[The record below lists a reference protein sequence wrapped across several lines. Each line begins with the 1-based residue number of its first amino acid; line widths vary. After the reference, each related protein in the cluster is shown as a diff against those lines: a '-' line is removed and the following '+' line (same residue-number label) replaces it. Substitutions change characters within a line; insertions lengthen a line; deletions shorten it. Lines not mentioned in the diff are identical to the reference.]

1 MKKILKILGIL
12 IVLFLF
18 IIGTTL
24 TWLFSSSGNEFLK
37 NKITQI
43 ANEKAPIGL
52 EFTHFKLGFSKYA
65 FSITDKQKSQITLN
79 GDYSLFTLNTNAQI
93 HAAIKDLSP
102 YEQLIGMKLNGGIG
116 LNGEVKKNGG
126 DIDVKAD
133 ITAFNSLIN
142 ADITLKDYNP
152 KRLFITS
159 KEGIKAESLLAF
171 LNQPKY
177 VSGKILLN
185 ADMDISNLS
194 APSGGFQIASNA
206 LSPNISLL
214 NKNYGILLPNEPI
227 KLAING
233 KAQKDSI
240 ITTLLASSSY
250 LNLSSSNLQASLNDY
265 ATNGE
270 IKISLEKIGFG
281 GIMLKSPVIANINLK
296 SSKITNQEATLALN
310 LITNPIL
317 AHINLPN
324 YTPKDLTI
332 SAQDLNLQEILNL
345 IAKYTNA
352 TPYNANGAVN
362 LNAKIDKINLD
373 TLDYNL
379 ASKLNST
386 ITSLN
391 YQGIQLANNN
401 ILNAEI
407 NGDSK
412 RLKTKVQSDLFDSKL
427 LANVALKNYSP
438 ENVEL
443 DIHNLNLQKLA
454 KLFNY
459 AAEGQLDVKA
469 NLKNFKDSSFD
480 GDFEIDSKQITLAKA
495 TLNALSG
502 MKFKQDIS
510 LALNGS
516 GSLKNGNGN
525 AQIKANGKDLNVEIS
540 NVKINLPNNAYS
552 ADFNLNT
559 PEIAN
564 INPLDMTLKGAL
576 SLKGN
581 AAFANEIPSLSLQNK
596 DFGDL
601 DIKLA
606 NEKLVLKGTNLDVKK
621 IANFT
626 GNGKLVK
633 GGILNANAD
642 LVIKGKDSQT
652 ILKNLNGIAELNS
665 KDLEIY
671 SVDIDALVSNFE
683 KSSSISLLDVGAF
696 VLAGPLGI
704 AATKGTNV
712 GMLGLN
718 AVIEAKSVIK
728 ELEAKFDI
736 KNGIATAQD
745 VAFAT
750 KKTRL
755 AAVGAI
761 NLNNNAFENFTIGL
775 LDNKD
780 CAKYSQKI
788 KGTLDNPKIEIT
800 QTTISTAVN
809 LATSLFG
816 QIKKG
821 AQNVAKPV
829 IGESTEQCVPFYHGS
844 VQHPKQ

>member
-1 MKKILKILGIL
+1 M
-12 IVLFLF
+12 
-18 IIGTTL
+18 
-24 TWLFSSSGNEFLK
+24 
-37 NKITQI
+37 
-43 ANEKAPIGL
+43 
-52 EFTHFKLGFSKYA
+52 
-65 FSITDKQKSQITLN
+65 
-79 GDYSLFTLNTNAQI
+79 
-93 HAAIKDLSP
+93 
-102 YEQLIGMKLNGGIG
+102 
-116 LNGEVKKNGG
+116 
-126 DIDVKAD
+126 
-133 ITAFNSLIN
+133 
-142 ADITLKDYNP
+142 
-152 KRLFITS
+152 RRR
-159 KEGIKAESLLAF
+159 AES
-171 LNQPKY
+171 
-177 VSGKILLN
+177 SW
-185 ADMDISNLS
+185 
-194 APSGGFQIASNA
+194 
-206 LSPNISLL
+206 
-214 NKNYGILLPNEPI
+214 
-227 KLAING
+227 
-233 KAQKDSI
+233 
-240 ITTLLASSSY
+240 
-250 LNLSSSNLQASLNDY
+250 
-265 ATNGE
+265 
-270 IKISLEKIGFG
+270 
-281 GIMLKSPVIANINLK
+281 
-296 SSKITNQEATLALN
+296 
-310 LITNPIL
+310 NP
-317 AHINLPN
+317 
-324 YTPKDLTI
+324 TI
-332 SAQDLNLQEILNL
+332 S
-345 IAKYTNA
+345 
-352 TPYNANGAVN
+352 
-362 LNAKIDKINLD
+362 
-373 TLDYNL
+373 
-379 ASKLNST
+379 S
-386 ITSLN
+386 
-391 YQGIQLANNN
+391 
-401 ILNAEI
+401 
-407 NGDSK
+407 
-412 RLKTKVQSDLFDSKL
+412 
-427 LANVALKNYSP
+427 
-438 ENVEL
+438 
-443 DIHNLNLQKLA
+443 
-454 KLFNY
+454 
-459 AAEGQLDVKA
+459 
-469 NLKNFKDSSFD
+469 
-480 GDFEIDSKQITLAKA
+480 
-495 TLNALSG
+495 
-502 MKFKQDIS
+502 
-510 LALNGS
+510 
-516 GSLKNGNGN
+516 
-525 AQIKANGKDLNVEIS
+525 
-540 NVKINLPNNAYS
+540 NNAYS

-829 IGESTEQCVPFYHGS
+829 IGESTEQCEIGRASCRERVS
-844 VQHPKQ
+844 SNV